1 MARGAYHV
9 EGAAE
14 AAKALRAAGKEG
26 KKRVRKAGR
35 EVGDYIADEA
45 RNLAGRGDA
54 MQLAA
59 RRAGIIGVG
68 TQKGGAV
75 RIRNTARVPFGLAAF
90 LGVKGRRGWYAHPRF
105 DGGPDQFPKW
115 VGNQYTPGGPGGPYF
130 VNPAIRRNET
140 EVVDIFTREIDR
152 AMQDLGL
159 NVSNN

>member
-1 MARGAYHV
+1 MARRPAYEI

-35 EVGDYIADEA
+35 EVGDFIADEA
-45 RNLAGRGDA
+45 RTLAGRGDA
-54 MQLAA
+54 MQRAA

-90 LGVKGRRGWYAHPRF
+90 LGVKGRRGWYAAPRYA
-105 DGGPDQFPKW
+105 GKGPEQFPRW

-130 VNPAIRRNET
+130 VNPAIRRNES
-140 EVVDIFTREIDR
+140 EVVDIFTREIDQALR
-152 AMQDLGL
+152 DLGL
-159 NVSNN
+159 DVT